1 MHCSVLTAKVLS
13 PIYLVNTSCNIPR
26 FPAGSCLRY
35 CTYSQFVLAVCLSDI
50 IMLQTGTLCSL
61 TSFHMLTSQL
71 LPTTTTTTTTTFCD
85 CLTSEDKKAEFYRMD
100 AIPVIPPSDKALT
113 EKI

>member
-1 MHCSVLTAKVLS
+1 
-13 PIYLVNTSCNIPR
+13 
-26 FPAGSCLRY
+26 
-35 CTYSQFVLAVCLSDI
+35 
-50 IMLQTGTLCSL
+50 
-61 TSFHMLTSQL
+61 MLTSQL

-85 CLTSEDKKAEFYRMD
+85 CLTSADKKAEFYRMD

>member
-26 FPAGSCLRY
+26 
-35 CTYSQFVLAVCLSDI
+35 CTYSQSVLTVCLSDI

-85 CLTSEDKKAEFYRMD
+85 CLTSADKKAEFYRMD